1 MTDDPTDNMD
11 KRAAA
16 RADAARSRFL
26 AIGLIRLTGVFI
38 LMFGILVT
46 LGRIGGLHGDAAK
59 WLGLAI
65 SALGLV
71 QTSVVPLWLARL
83 WASPKDRP

>member
-1 MTDDPTDNMD
+1 MNDDPTD
-11 KRAAA
+11 KRPDTQ
-16 RADAARSRFL
+16 ADAARDRFL

-46 LGRIGGLHGDAAK
+46 LGKIGGLQGDAAK

-65 SALGLV
+65 SALGLA